1 MFGTAFALYFLL
13 APPPQLLVPGSALLI
28 ARDGDRLLRWHAT
41 NLTEILDGQKI
52 LASFPAPAFIVADY
66 QDPGFLRFHMTPNV
80 ADNSLVYAQTAQ
92 EIFVNGRKVS
102 CRVEGNLR
110 RLFYPNLQNRE
121 PCEK

>member
-1 MFGTAFALYFLL
+1 MGTAFAIYFLL
-13 APPPQLLVPGSALLI
+13 APPAQLLRPGPGLLI
-28 ARDGDRLLRWHAT
+28 ARDGARYLRWHAT
-41 NLTEILDGQKI
+41 GLTAVQDGQKI
-52 LASFPAPAFIVADY
+52 LGQFAVPAIIVADY
-66 QDPGFLRFHMTPNV
+66 QDTGFLRLQMAPNV

-102 CRVEGNLR
+102 CRVEGDLR

>member
-1 MFGTAFALYFLL
+1 MTAIEARGQVL
-13 APPPQLLVPGSALLI
+13 ARFPGEAI
-28 ARDGDRLLRWHAT
+28 V
-41 NLTEILDGQKI
+41 
-52 LASFPAPAFIVADY
+52 VADF
-66 QDPGFLRFHMTPNV
+66 QDTGFLRFQMSPNV

-102 CRVEGNLR
+102 CRVEGDLR

>member
-1 MFGTAFALYFLL
+1 MFGTLFALYFLL
-13 APPPQLLVPGSALLI
+13 TPPSQLLRPAEGLVV

-41 NLTEILDGQKI
+41 RMTAIEARGQV
-52 LASFPAPAFIVADY
+52 LARFPGEAIVVADF
-66 QDPGFLRFHMTPNV
+66 QDTGFLRFQMSPNV

-102 CRVEGNLR
+102 CRVEGDLR

>member
-1 MFGTAFALYFLL
+1 LFGTAFALYFLL
-13 APPPQLLVPGSALLI
+13 TPPQQLLVPGTALLI
-28 ARDGDRLLRWHAT
+28 ARDGERLLRWHAT
-41 NLTEILDGQKI
+41 GQAEIRDRQTI
-52 LASFPAPAFIVADY
+52 LASFPAPALIVADY

-80 ADNSLVYAQTAQ
+80 ADNSLVYAQSAQ

-102 CRVEGNLR
+102 CRVEGILR

>member
-1 MFGTAFALYFLL
+1 LLGTAFALYFLL
-13 APPPQLLVPGSALLI
+13 TPPAQLLQPGPGLLI
-28 ARDGDRLLRWHAT
+28 ARDGARYLRWHAT
-41 NLTEILDGQKI
+41 GMSTVRDGER
-52 LASFPAPAFIVADY
+52 LLGSFAGRSIIVADY
-66 QDPGFLRFHMTPNV
+66 QDTGFLRFQMAPNV

-102 CRVEGNLR
+102 CRVEGDFR

>member
-1 MFGTAFALYFLL
+1 MFGTFFALYFLL
-13 APPPQLLVPGSALLI
+13 TPPAQLLQPGRGLLV
-28 ARDGDRLLRWHAT
+28 ARDGARYLRWHAT
-41 NLTEILDGQKI
+41 GMATVRDGERLLGQF
-52 LASFPAPAFIVADY
+52 SAPAIVVADFL
-66 QDPGFLRFHMTPNV
+66 DAGFLRFQMTPNV

-102 CRVEGNLR
+102 CRVEGESR